1 VPSSQTSDFPASLPV
16 FHPQCFYFILSVS
29 QEMREMQANE
39 PDSSRILFRNKLHL
53 PDIVSRAIIPID
65 KPLHWT
71 SNDAVQKVKR
81 LLGRRWKVK
90 VGHAGTLDPLATGL
104 LLCLVGTATKSA
116 CHFTNQSKTYTG
128 LIKLGAVTAS
138 YDAATQP
145 IVTGNA
151 GDVTDADIEHHR
163 LKFIGTIQQQAR
175 P

>member
-1 VPSSQTSDFPASLPV
+1 M
-16 FHPQCFYFILSVS
+16 
-29 QEMREMQANE
+29 EMREMQANE
-39 PDSSRILFRNKLHL
+39 ADSRILFRDKLHL

-151 GDVTDADIEHHR
+151 GDVTDAAIEHHR